1 MPSCDGDTSDSTGG
15 FAGAAPPLLAARGLS
30 RSFGRRRVLH
40 DIDLTLNPGEALA
53 VAGPNGA
60 GKTTLLR
67 LLAGLMRP
75 SAGEV
80 RVMGRPVRG
89 SEGEARRAIGLLG
102 HQSLLYDDLTLLE
115 NLTFAARLYGIARA
129 GDVAMAALERAG
141 LAARAD
147 ELPRRLSRGLLQ
159 RAAIARAL
167 LHGPRL
173 LLLDEPFTAL
183 DAASADRLRGE
194 LRAALEAGLGLVL
207 VSHHLAEV
215 WDVATR
221 IAVLVEGRWVWEERQ
236 PADLEEFVTR
246 YRGLVGA

>member
-1 MPSCDGDTSDSTGG
+1 M
-15 FAGAAPPLLAARGLS
+15 
-30 RSFGRRRVLH
+30 
-40 DIDLTLNPGEALA
+40 
-53 VAGPNGA
+53 
-60 GKTTLLR
+60 LR

-89 SEGEARRAIGLLG
+89 NDGAARRAIGLLS

-115 NLTFAARLYGIARA
+115 NLTFAARLYGIAHARDA
-129 GDVAMAALERAG
+129 AMAALEEAG
-141 LAARAD
+141 LAPRAD
-147 ELPRRLSRGLLQ
+147 DLPRRLSRGLLQ

-167 LHGPRL
+167 LHRPRL

-194 LRAALEAGLGLVL
+194 LGAARAAGLGLVL
-207 VSHHLAEV
+207 VTHHLAEV

-236 PADLEEFVTR
+236 PGELEEFVTR